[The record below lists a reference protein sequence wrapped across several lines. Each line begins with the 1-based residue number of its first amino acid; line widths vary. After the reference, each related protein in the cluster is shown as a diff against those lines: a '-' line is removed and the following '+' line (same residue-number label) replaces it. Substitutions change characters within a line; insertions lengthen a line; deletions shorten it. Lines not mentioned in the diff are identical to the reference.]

1 MIIKFENKF
10 TVIFESTLY
19 SIHLGYLC
27 KMDSAIKRQQH
38 TPKKEKTRSITYRLP
53 VKLVEAIE
61 AEAMNSNISHN
72 VMARQILEK
81 YIQWDRFANK
91 IGIIPVPKKIL
102 DTLGIE
108 MTSGEINEIINVI
121 KPVIKDTVLF
131 IKGKYD
137 LKRCIETLEDYM
149 RASGMKSDHRIEGD
163 MHHFIIQHE
172 LGSNWSIFTQQLLQ
186 EIFKEFLPD
195 AKMECQTTE
204 STVIASI
211 ALGGDFSEHTY

>member
-1 MIIKFENKF
+1 M
-10 TVIFESTLY
+10 VST
-19 SIHLGYLC
+19 
-27 KMDSAIKRQQH
+27 IKRQQH
-38 TPKKEKTRSITYRLP
+38 TPKKEKTRSVTYRLP
-53 VKLVEAIE
+53 VKLVEEIE
-61 AEAMNSNISHN
+61 TEAMNHNISHN

-81 YIQWDRFANK
+81 YISWHRFADK

-108 MTSGEINEIINVI
+108 MTAAEVNEIINVI

-131 IKGKYD
+131 MKGKYD

-149 RASGMKSDHRIEGD
+149 RASGMNSDHRIEGET
-163 MHHFIIQHE
+163 HHFIIQHE
-172 LGSNWSIFTQQLLQ
+172 LGSNWSLFTEQLLQ

-195 AKMECQTTE
+195 LKMKCQTTE

-211 ALGGDFSEHTY
+211 PLGSDFLEHEY

>member
-1 MIIKFENKF
+1 
-10 TVIFESTLY
+10 
-19 SIHLGYLC
+19 
-27 KMDSAIKRQQH
+27 MDSKTIKHQQR
-38 TPKKEKTRSITYRLP
+38 PVKKEKTRSVTYRLP
-53 VKLVEAIE
+53 VRLVEEIE
-61 AEAMNSNISHN
+61 AEAMNNNVSHN

-81 YIQWDRFANK
+81 YVQWDRFADK

-108 MTSGEINEIINVI
+108 MSPEEINEIINVI

-149 RASGMKSDHRIEGD
+149 RASGMKSDHRIEGPL
-163 MHHFIIQHE
+163 HHFIIQHE
-172 LGSNWSIFTQQLLQ
+172 LGTNWSMFTEQLL
-186 EIFKEFLPD
+186 KELFHEFMPD
-195 AKMECQTTE
+195 KEMKCQTTE

-211 ALGGDFSEHTY
+211 ALGEEFSEHSY